1 MMTDKKWLAP
11 KVARRVKRLGRAAR
25 GVRGR
30 RIRAH
35 AVTALAVG
43 TFGAVGVFSALG
55 SIAGLG
61 GLGARILPIAQAAP
75 SQFLDVPATFQMMR
89 DSRDRVLNHRAAVKA
104 ESDARAN
111 LKAARANL
119 SQAKDDRQEA
129 INGLAEAQTGLKS
142 SQEALTTL
150 LTELDT
156 ARTESAARTREAI
169 AAQQA
174 VADLEPEYY
183 ARATQVQELA
193 ARLERL
199 EANRP
204 YTPSAGGVGS
214 YATTPGGV
222 IAGADATR
230 AERIRR
236 EWERVGYEPG
246 YLEEIRARVDRGIA
260 AEVAGYV
267 YADDGGVAAEEA
279 EAYEAEVEAAQSE
292 YDEAE
297 AEFSEL
303 ESEYQSLV
311 DARADAEAEEAEA
324 RATVRELE
332 AEKAT
337 AIADVKAAEEYL
349 ASAEEFDR
357 TSATELE
364 VAEADLA
371 LSEREYHEADHELK
385 HFGEGLGAT
394 MSAEYYNWNGD
405 HSYGHQ
411 FVTTYGV
418 DYEFNRGSVALSTG
432 TVNGSIMSFATDA
445 RNNTTGRV
453 SHLTDTTLSATYKND
468 HRVND
473 THYQLDFN
481 LPTGDSDASP
491 FASVPSLLARYTTY
505 GEGFNVTPSIE
516 GIHHFN
522 ETDSMALRGSYSWRY
537 GYDTQG
543 YTDGYA
549 DVDAGGD
556 PIWVPLAVSR
566 SRVNPGNQARLE
578 LSYLHAGEREQLY
591 SFVAYQHN
599 ANTRTHNKTTGEDS
613 TFRDG
618 DGWEWAIYYNEQ
630 LNRRTEWQSYLLWT
644 RDGATSGSSSTLN
657 RGMSYYGMGTGL
669 RRALSPN
676 DHVSLM
682 VQYLIGS
689 GASDSWRTG
698 LGNEDPRRLSVM
710 LGYEKRI
717 DDRDA
722 LQLRVERY
730 TLHDKSSGDY
740 NGWSTG
746 LFFSRTF

>member
-11 KVARRVKRLGRAAR
+11 RVARRAKRLGRAAR

-30 RIRAH
+30 RIRAR
-35 AVTALAVG
+35 AVQALAVG
-43 TFGAVGVFSALG
+43 TFGAVGALG
-55 SIAGLG
+55 IFSSLGSFGLG

-89 DSRDRVLNHRAAVKA
+89 DSRDRVLNHRAAVKY

-174 VADLEPEYY
+174 VADMEPEYY

-297 AEFSEL
+297 AELGEL

-324 RATVRELE
+324 RANVRELE

-337 AIADVKAAEEYL
+337 AIADVRAAEEYL

-357 TSATELE
+357 ATIAELATAETELE
-364 VAEADLA
+364 T
-371 LSEREYHEADHELK
+371 SERDYSEAEHGLR
-385 HFGEGLGAT
+385 HFGEGVGAALNT
-394 MSAEYYNWNGD
+394 EYYHWNGA
-405 HSYGHQ
+405 SSTGHQ
-411 FVTTYGV
+411 LVQS
-418 DYEFNRGSVALSTG
+418 YEASYETPQVSVGLSTGYVSGSVAAHAQGGRDGHS
-432 TVNGSIMSFATDA
+432 GS
-445 RNNTTGRV
+445 V
-453 SHLTDTTLSATYKND
+453 SHMTDTTISARYRNNHKL
-468 HRVND
+468 ND
-473 THYQLDFN
+473 THYLLDIN
-481 LPTGDSDASP
+481 IPTGDSDASP
-491 FASVPSLLARYTTY
+491 FASVPSFLARYTTY
-505 GEGFNVTPSIE
+505 GEGFGVTPGIE
-516 GIHHFN
+516 GIRHLN
-522 ETDSMALRGSYSWRY
+522 ETDTLSIRGTYALRYSYT
-537 GYDTQG
+537 TQG
-543 YTDGYA
+543 YNDGYYS
-549 DVDAGGD
+549 GGTW
-556 PIWVPLAVSR
+556 IKEPLTMYE
-566 SRVNPGNQARLE
+566 SRVYPGDQMRAQ
-578 LSYLHAGEREQLY
+578 LSYLHAGEHDQIY
-591 SFVAYQHN
+591 SFVAYQQN
-599 ANTRTHNKTTGEDS
+599 KKSRTLNYRTHNYETV
-613 TFRDG
+613 RDG
-618 DGWEWAIYYNEQ
+618 DGWEAAIYYNEQ
-630 LNRRTEWQSYLLWT
+630 LNKLTEGEVYFHWSQ
-644 RDGATSGSSSTLN
+644 DGATGGSTSGLN
-657 RGMSYYGMGTGL
+657 RGMTYYMTGAGVRYQL
-669 RRALSPN
+669 EPSE
-676 DHVSLM
+676 HVSLL
-682 VQYLIGS
+682 VQYLRGR
-689 GASDSWRTG
+689 GAADSWRTG
-698 LGNEDPRRLSVM
+698 LGNMDPTRISVL
-710 LGYEKRI
+710 LGYEKRFS
-717 DDRDA
+717 DRDS
-722 LQLRVERY
+722 LRLELERY
-730 TLHDKSSGDY
+730 TLHDKSSGNY
-740 NGWSTG
+740 NGWSAG
-746 LFFSRTF
+746 LFLNHSF